1 MIGAIRIVRGKLSE
15 MGFSPN
21 QATKVQ
27 KIFVPQATL
36 QKKLENNRFFGVF
49 MVYGLAKSQKP
60 QKHSFIKL
68 ASLCCHSSYFVIFA

>member
-15 MGFSPN
+15 MGFCPN

-27 KIFVPQATL
+27 KIFVLQPTL
-36 QKKLENNRFFGVF
+36 QKKLVNIRFFGVF

-60 QKHSFIKL
+60 QKHFFIKL
-68 ASLCCHSSYFVIFA
+68 ASLCCHSSEFD